1 MEKLMP
7 QDTASK
13 EEKEDKKKKVAEE
26 PVSNPQTDK
35 KNTGNNHNFRSKEEC
50 SKVT

>member
-7 QDTASK
+7 QDTANK
-13 EEKEDKKKKVAEE
+13 EEKEQEKNKAAEE
-26 PVSNPQTDK
+26 PTNNPQTDK
-35 KNTGNNHNFRSKEEC
+35 KNKGYNHNFRSKEEC

>member
-1 MEKLMP
+1 MP

-13 EEKEDKKKKVAEE
+13 EEKEEKKNKAGGE
-26 PVSNPQTDK
+26 PTNNPQTDK
-35 KNTGNNHNFRSKEEC
+35 KNTGNTHNFRSREEC

>member
-1 MEKLMP
+1 MLP
-7 QDTASK
+7 DTASK
-13 EEKEDKKKKVAEE
+13 EEKEEKKKKVAEE
-26 PVSNPQTDK
+26 PLSNPQTVK

>member
-13 EEKEDKKKKVAEE
+13 EEKEEKKKKVAEE
-26 PVSNPQTDK
+26 PVSNPKTDK
-35 KNTGNNHNFRSKEEC
+35 KNTENNHNFRSKEEC

>member
-1 MEKLMP
+1 MP

-35 KNTGNNHNFRSKEEC
+35 KNTRNNHNFRSKEEC